1 MKKNIEIIISIP
13 IHEAAEVACDQ
24 ADNIKKYVPN
34 TLIIFHICK
43 SYSDVEKIELLR
55 QKENVVIN
63 PIRLE
68 TAWGDIIETHI
79 CNFLYAKDNYE
90 FKYFLL
96 HSSNDM
102 YVRRGIEKYIF
113 RYKAGFNFREIEN
126 QNSYWIVAHAAR
138 KDLLLSKI
146 ANGGSKY
153 ASQIEGSFYAFDIM
167 DEIVTTLQSY
177 MPFEK
182 AVESYTREEF
192 FFSTV
197 AAELLEY
204 EQAGRPTTFSEVH
217 RFDRIYQNYC
227 INKEKLMG
235 RKSGVTFADDFFRR
249 CLFRSH
255 VYRITKRDV
264 YKIREEDV
272 KYIQKN
278 GCIDDGNGII
288 YMYDGTNVFSVKR
301 VPRNLKNRLRKF
313 INLIDEKEQL
323 NVGN

>member
-1 MKKNIEIIISIP
+1 MKTHKEIIISIP
-13 IHEAAEVACDQ
+13 IHEAAEVACNQ

-34 TLIIFHICK
+34 SLIIFHICK
-43 SYSDVEKIELLR
+43 SYRNVEEIELLR

-63 PIRLE
+63 PTRLE
-68 TAWGDIIETHI
+68 TAWGNIIETHI
-79 CNFLYAKDNYE
+79 CNFLYAKNHYI
-90 FKYFLL
+90 FQYFLI

-113 RYKAGFNFREIEN
+113 SYRAGFHFREIEN
-126 QNSYWIVAHAAR
+126 QNSYWVVARAAR
-138 KDLLLSKI
+138 KDRLLNKI
-146 ANGGSKY
+146 ADGGVKY

-167 DEIVTTLQSY
+167 DEIVTTLQRY

-182 AVESYTREEF
+182 AMEPYTREEF
-192 FFSTV
+192 FFSTL
-197 AAELLEY
+197 AAGKLER
-204 EQAGRPTTFSEVH
+204 EEIGRPTTFSEVH

-227 INKEKLMG
+227 INKEKLTG
-235 RKSGVTFADDFFRR
+235 KRSGMTYADNLFRR

-264 YKIREEDV
+264 YKIREENI

-288 YMYDGTNVFSVKR
+288 YLYDEANVFSVKR
-301 VPRNLKNRLRKF
+301 VPRNLENRLRKF
-313 INLIDEKEQL
+313 INQIDERW
-323 NVGN
+323 NN